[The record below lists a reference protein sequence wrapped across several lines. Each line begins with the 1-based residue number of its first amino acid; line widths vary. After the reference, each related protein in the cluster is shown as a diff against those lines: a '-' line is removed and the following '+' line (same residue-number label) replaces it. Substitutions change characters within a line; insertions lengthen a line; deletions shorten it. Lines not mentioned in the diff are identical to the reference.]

1 MACLAEAWEYKPGF
15 SDDARVSGY
24 GEGLAAPP
32 VIFQAEQGC
41 TVLAPVPGAPLGRHS
56 RLHSL
61 FRVYAENVHQ
71 VITAWKGRTTL
82 NSRIKFQLCEGPFRV
97 NDQTVSAIEKQE
109 LR

>member
-24 GEGLAAPP
+24 GEGLAAPQVSSRLSKAAQSWP
-32 VIFQAEQGC
+32 
-41 TVLAPVPGAPLGRHS
+41 LYPGPLGRHS

-61 FRVYAENVHQ
+61 FRVHAENVHQ

-97 NDQTVSAIEKQE
+97 NDQTVSVIEKQE